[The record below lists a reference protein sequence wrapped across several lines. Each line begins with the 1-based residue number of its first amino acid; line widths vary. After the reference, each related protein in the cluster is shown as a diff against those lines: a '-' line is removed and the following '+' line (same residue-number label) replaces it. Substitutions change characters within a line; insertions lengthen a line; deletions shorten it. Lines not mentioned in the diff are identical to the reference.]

1 MTTRRVICAVVSVL
15 TLSACSSSET
25 VTRPASATDS
35 VSVEDR
41 RVLEWRD
48 CVASGADC
56 AVIQV
61 PFDHDRPELG
71 SFELPLVRHRA
82 RVPDLRIGILLV
94 NPGGPGSDGSWIA
107 ENPEIYFSDVVVDRF
122 DIIGWDPRG
131 NGDSRPRL
139 DCVDDMDPYFTLDP
153 SPDDDTERTT
163 LIDGA
168 RRFVSACIERS
179 GAILP
184 FVSTEATARDMDLIR
199 QALGEEQASYFGF
212 SYGSELGAT
221 WATLFPDTVRAAV
234 FDGSAD
240 PGLGLVESLALQST
254 GFDRAL
260 EAFLDHCNTVGCAF
274 TTPGETARQTYDRI
288 MDGLDT
294 SPLRVDD
301 ARPTVGQGTALVA
314 VFASL
319 YSRDSWEALD
329 RALAEADDGFGDR
342 LVTLYDG
349 YFGGRSDGHPENLLD
364 AYVAVTCVD
373 RSSALDVND
382 AFAAMDTVL
391 QDSPRLGATVLQELL
406 LCAHWPAEPSP
417 PPPVDWRGAVPILVV
432 GSTGD
437 PATPI
442 EGTRRMFETL
452 DNARLIVVD
461 SFDHTSY
468 GSNDCATEAI
478 DRYLVDLVAP
488 DGELN
493 C

>member
-1 MTTRRVICAVVSVL
+1 MTTRRVISALVSVL
-15 TLSACSSSET
+15 TISACSSSET
-25 VTRPASATDS
+25 VTRPVSSTDS
-35 VSVEDR
+35 ESIEDLPS
-41 RVLEWRD
+41 LEWRD
-48 CVASGADC
+48 CATSGAEC
-56 AVIQV
+56 AVIRV

-82 RVPDLRIGILLV
+82 RVPDRRIGILLV
-94 NPGGPGSDGSWIA
+94 NPGGPGSDGLWMA
-107 ENPEIYFSDVVVDRF
+107 ENPEIYFSDVVVDHF
-122 DIIGWDPRG
+122 DVIGWDPRG
-131 NGDSRPRL
+131 NGDSQPRL
-139 DCVDDMDPYFTLDP
+139 DCIDDMDAYFALDP
-153 SPDDDTERTT
+153 SPDDDAERTA

-168 RRFVSACIERS
+168 RSFVSACTERS
-179 GAILP
+179 GAILSY
-184 FVSTEATARDMDLIR
+184 VSTESTARDMDLIR

-221 WATLFPDTVRAAV
+221 WTTLFPDTVRAAV

-240 PGLGLVESLALQST
+240 PQLDLVESLTLQST

-260 EAFLDHCNTVGCAF
+260 EAFLDRCDTDGCAF

-288 MDGLDT
+288 MEEIDF
-294 SPLRVDD
+294 SPLSVDE

-319 YSRDSWEALD
+319 YSRDTWDALD

-342 LVTLYDG
+342 LLTLYDG
-349 YFGGRSDGHPENLLD
+349 YFGGRADGHPENLLD

-373 RSSALDVND
+373 RSRAFDVNE

-406 LCAHWPAEPSP
+406 LCALWPAEPSP
-417 PPPVDWRGAVPILVV
+417 SVPVVWRGAVPILVV

-452 DNARLIVVD
+452 DNARLIVVE

-468 GSNDCATEAI
+468 GSNDCATEAV
-478 DRYLVDLVAP
+478 DRYLVDLVVP
-488 DGELN
+488 DRELT